1 MSNKGE
7 LNYTIVDGDGSP
19 LNAGVAEEDVTRE
32 AQALADAR
40 GESVGYYEE
49 DGLGGGGPVT
59 WVSPRAREAV

>member
-19 LNAGVAEEDVTRE
+19 LNAGVAEEDVVRE
-32 AQALADAR
+32 AQTLANAR

-49 DGLGGGGPVT
+49 GTDEGGPIT